1 MLAPGFLALDE
12 RERKIL
18 HLRFFAG
25 LTQSQIAKEVGI
37 SQMHVSR
44 LIRRAL
50 EQMREG
56 IEKPERDRGGA
67 MSEPCAGSLLRLKV
81 PAKPEYLVL
90 GRLVLT
96 GLSRSQPI
104 DADTLSDLKLA
115 LTEACSNSI
124 RHAYGREGG
133 FVEIS
138 FELGDDFLAV
148 EVVDDG
154 PGLRAGGG
162 R

>member
-1 MLAPGFLALDE
+1 
-12 RERKIL
+12 
-18 HLRFFAG
+18 
-25 LTQSQIAKEVGI
+25 
-37 SQMHVSR
+37 
-44 LIRRAL
+44 
-50 EQMREG
+50 
-56 IEKPERDRGGA
+56 
-67 MSEPCAGSLLRLKV
+67 MSEPRSGMSEPRAASLLRLKV

-154 PGLRAGGG
+154 PGFEPAAAGREPAELDEGGLGLAIIRAVSDGTEVGRRPDGKGSRLRFVK
-162 R
+162 RLS